1 MSVYCLVPQLFS
13 TVFIKEN
20 IRYTTGLGKMVINNS
35 TVFMLFEEKFNTTV
49 SYNIACVVYMKRK
62 PGGKHAVIK
71 KKINHKASYISFK
84 AFKITFP
91 SLVAK

>member
-1 MSVYCLVPQLFS
+1 
-13 TVFIKEN
+13 
-20 IRYTTGLGKMVINNS
+20 
-35 TVFMLFEEKFNTTV
+35 MLFEEKFNTTV

-84 AFKITFP
+84 TFWNHI
-91 SLVAK
+91 SQLSSQINENNSNTISIAEKEYYQL